1 MPRPIY
7 EVKAQYFK
15 TLGHPVRIRVL
26 EVLSGG
32 PHSVSELLPEVG
44 IESSHLSQHLGVLR
58 RAGVVQAERQGSSM
72 IYSAVDPA
80 VFELLK
86 VAKEILLTRTSAA
99 ADLRADLDTID
110 FEAS

>member
-15 TLGHPVRIRVL
+15 TLGHPARIRVL

-32 PHSVSELLPEVG
+32 PHSVSELQPEVG
-44 IESSHLSQHLGVLR
+44 IEASHLSQQLGVLR

-72 IYSAVDPA
+72 IYSATDPK
-80 VFELLK
+80 VFDLLK
-86 VAKEILLTRTSAA
+86 VAKEILISNLEAA
-99 ADLRADLDTID
+99 EGLLADLDTID
-110 FEAS
+110 FEAT